1 MQISRMEWNGTEQIR
16 TEQNRIKQN
25 AQREKKK
32 PFIYSTMI
40 FNKRA
45 RSFEEKGQYFQQMVF
60 VKLDSHIKKNEVGP
74 LRYNIYKIN
83 SKWIKDLN
91 VKN

>member
-1 MQISRMEWNGTEQIR
+1 MEWNR
-16 TEQNRIKQN
+16 TEQNRTEQN
-25 AQREKKK
+25 KIECLERKKK

-74 LRYNIYKIN
+74 LLYNIYKIN